1 MGQDGSGQVRLGQDR
16 SGQVRSGQVWTGQ
29 DRSGQVMTG
38 QDKQVMTGKEPT
50 PKLAQATK
58 KELSEPTQ
66 ET

>member
-1 MGQDGSGQVRLGQDR
+1 
-16 SGQVRSGQVWTGQ
+16 
-29 DRSGQVMTG
+29 MTG

-58 KELSEPTQ
+58 KQLSEPTQ